1 MSLIDMLKEKV
12 EKQLAALDEQ
22 LQAAQAEARAKK
34 ARAEADAAGAELE
47 EELLARVN
55 DLKDR
60 LAQGQ
65 AYLQELSDAGDEK
78 VDEIKDKITRFFD

>member
-1 MSLIDMLKEKV
+1 MSLIDLLREKV
-12 EKQLAALDEQ
+12 EKQVAAVDEQ
-22 LQAAQAEARAKK
+22 LQAAQAEAKARK
-34 ARAEADAAGAELE
+34 ARAEADVAGAELE

-65 AYLQELSDAGDEK
+65 EFLKELTEAGDEK
-78 VDEIKDKITRFFD
+78 VDELKERMARFFD